1 MGSFLYPRTISV
13 YRPAAPSATGLQ
25 PYNDVSAQTF
35 VASGIPAT
43 IDLKKEVG
51 TQPANLPGDT
61 SRRTYWNINFK
72 GALGL
77 VLENDVIVDDLGQ
90 RYQVTGAY
98 WTMLGYQVL
107 AERIAA

>member
-1 MGSFLYPRTISV
+1 MSFLYPRTISV
-13 YRPAAPSATGLQ
+13 YRNAASASAGLQ
-25 PYNDVSAQTF
+25 PYSDAIAPTL

-43 IDLKKEVG
+43 IDLKKESGV
-51 TQPANLPGDT
+51 QPAGLPGDT
-61 SRRTYWNINFK
+61 ARRTYWNINFP

-77 VLENDVIVDDLGQ
+77 VLDRDIIVDDLGQ

-107 AERIAA
+107 AERLES

>member
-1 MGSFLYPRTISV
+1 MSFIYPRTISV
-13 YRPAAPSATGLQ
+13 YRAGAVASQGLQ
-25 PYNDVSAQTF
+25 TYNDVNPLTLI
-35 VASGIPAT
+35 ASGLPAT

-51 TQPANLPGDT
+51 SQPAGLPGDT

-77 VLENDVIVDDLGQ
+77 VLDNDVIVDDLGQ

>member
-1 MGSFLYPRTISV
+1 MSFLYPRTISV
-13 YRPAAPSATGLQ
+13 YRSTGTPTPGLQ
-25 PYNDVSAQTF
+25 AYSDVSEQTL
-35 VASGIPAT
+35 VASSIPAT

-51 TQPANLPGDT
+51 AQPANLPGDT

-77 VLENDVIVDDLGQ
+77 VMDNDIIVDDLGQ
-90 RYQVTGAY
+90 RYQVTAAY

-107 AERIAA
+107 AERIAV